1 MDENTNQIFFQL
13 AIPNKEVKYIFR
25 TKVLSWFHEK
35 IEERDLSV
43 LYEALINKDVIAF
56 EDELNEVLIE
66 TISFNDAYESF
77 YHGFLAGVLS
87 GMKGYIVK
95 SNREGGRGRS
105 DIFIKPVTRRKPAY
119 VIEFKIAEKFDQL
132 EKRAEDAL
140 LQIEQ
145 RGYARELQ
153 DDGYATVI
161 KYGIA
166 FLGKDCLVKME
177 E

>member
-1 MDENTNQIFFQL
+1 MADML
-13 AIPNKEVKYIFR
+13 
-25 TKVLSWFHEK
+25 L
-35 IEERDLSV
+35 
-43 LYEALINKDVIAF
+43 
-56 EDELNEVLIE
+56 E

-77 YHGFLAGVLS
+77 YHGFIAGVLT

-166 FLGKDCLVKME
+166 FLGKSAFR
-177 E
+177 